1 MSYQFKANPRD
12 TLQSMA
18 ALFRTIRTG
27 ICVSLVISSAAMGDT
42 PASMNAHAAGDPRA
56 PRPAATSRDIQRSEA
71 TYAIP
76 AVDLVRDDGK
86 TVSLPAELDDGRPVV
101 LNFIY
106 TSCSTICPLS
116 SQVFAQFQRALGTK
130 HESTHLVSISTDP
143 EQDSPARL
151 HAYAQQFHA
160 QRGWDQYTG
169 TMAASV
175 AVQRAFG
182 AYYGDKMSHSPL
194 TLMRAAPGKPWVRLD
209 GFATGRDLLA
219 ERKLWRD
226 APGLARAVQ

>member
-1 MSYQFKANPRD
+1 M
-12 TLQSMA
+12 
-18 ALFRTIRTG
+18 
-27 ICVSLVISSAAMGDT
+27 
-42 PASMNAHAAGDPRA
+42 
-56 PRPAATSRDIQRSEA
+56 
-71 TYAIP
+71 
-76 AVDLVRDDGK
+76 
-86 TVSLPAELDDGRPVV
+86 

-116 SQVFAQFQRALGTK
+116 SQVFAQFQRALGAK
-130 HESTHLVSISTDP
+130 HESVHLVSISTDP

-160 QRGWDQYTG
+160 EPGWDHYTG
-169 TMAASV
+169 TMAASI
-175 AVQRAFG
+175 AVQRAFR
-182 AYYGDKMSHSPL
+182 AYYGDKMSHAPV

-219 ERKLWRD
+219 ERKLWPE

>member
-1 MSYQFKANPRD
+1 MR
-12 TLQSMA
+12 L
-18 ALFRTIRTG
+18 LRTIGTG
-27 ICVSLVISSAAMGDT
+27 IWVSCVIASSAMADS
-42 PASMNAHAAGDPRA
+42 PAPMNAHAAGDPQTH
-56 PRPAATSRDIQRSEA
+56 RPTSTGRDLQRLEAA
-71 TYAIP
+71 YVIP

-86 TVSLPAELDDGRPVV
+86 TVSLPAEMDDGRPVV

-116 SQVFAQFQRALGTK
+116 SQVFAQFQRALGAK
-130 HESTHLVSISTDP
+130 HESVHLLSISTDP

-151 HAYAQQFHA
+151 RAYAQQFHA
-160 QRGWDQYTG
+160 ERGWDHYTG
-169 TMAASV
+169 TMAASI

-182 AYYGDKMSHSPL
+182 AYYGDKMSHAPV

-219 ERKLWRD
+219 ERKLWPE

>member
-1 MSYQFKANPRD
+1 MR
-12 TLQSMA
+12 
-18 ALFRTIRTG
+18 LFRTIRTG
-27 ICVSLVISSAAMGDT
+27 ICMSLVIASAAVADT
-42 PASMNAHAAGDPRA
+42 PVPMNAHAAGDPQTHH
-56 PRPAATSRDIQRSEA
+56 ATSTGRDLQRLEA
-71 TYAIP
+71 AYVIP

-86 TVSLPAELDDGRPVV
+86 TVSLPAEMDDGRPVV

-116 SQVFAQFQRALGTK
+116 SQVFAQFQRALGAK
-130 HESTHLVSISTDP
+130 HDSVHLVSISTDP

-151 HAYAQQFHA
+151 RAYAQQFHA
-160 QRGWDQYTG
+160 ERGWDHYTG
-169 TMAASV
+169 TMAASI

-182 AYYGDKMSHSPL
+182 AYYGDKMSHAPV

-219 ERKLWRD
+219 ERKLWPE

>member
-1 MSYQFKANPRD
+1 MRQLHKV
-12 TLQSMA
+12 
-18 ALFRTIRTG
+18 ITG
-27 ICVSLVISSAAMGDT
+27 ICVSLAIASVAM
-42 PASMNAHAAGDPRA
+42 ADP
-56 PRPAATSRDIQRSEA
+56 PTSTSRDLQRLEA
-71 TYAIP
+71 AYAIP

-116 SQVFAQFQRALGTK
+116 SQVFAQFQRALGAK
-130 HESTHLVSISTDP
+130 HESVHLVSISTDP
-143 EQDSPARL
+143 EQDSPAHLR
-151 HAYAQQFHA
+151 AYAQQFHA
-160 QRGWDQYTG
+160 ERGWDHYTG
-169 TMAASV
+169 TMAASI

-182 AYYGDKMSHSPL
+182 AYHGDKMSHAPL

-219 ERKLWRD
+219 ERKLWPD
-226 APGLARAVQ
+226 SPGLARAAP

>member
-1 MSYQFKANPRD
+1 MRQ
-12 TLQSMA
+12 
-18 ALFRTIRTG
+18 FRTIRTG
-27 ICVSLVISSAAMGDT
+27 VCVSFVIAYAAMAGT
-42 PASMNAHAAGDPRA
+42 PMNMHTAGNPLA
-56 PRPAATSRDIQRSEA
+56 QPPTPTSRDVQRLEA
-71 TYAIP
+71 AYVIP

-116 SQVFAQFQRALGTK
+116 SQVFAQFQHALGAK
-130 HESTHLVSISTDP
+130 HESVHLVSISTDP

-160 QRGWDQYTG
+160 ERGWDYYTG
-169 TMAASV
+169 TMAASI
-175 AVQRAFG
+175 AVQRAFH
-182 AYYGDKMSHSPL
+182 AYFGDKMSHAPV

-209 GFATGRDLLA
+209 GFATGRELLA
-219 ERKLWRD
+219 ERKLWPD
-226 APGLARAVQ
+226 SPGLARTVQ

>member
-1 MSYQFKANPRD
+1 MYV
-12 TLQSMA
+12 L
-18 ALFRTIRTG
+18 
-27 ICVSLVISSAAMGDT
+27 
-42 PASMNAHAAGDPRA
+42 PA
-56 PRPAATSRDIQRSEA
+56 I
-71 TYAIP
+71 
-76 AVDLVRDDGK
+76 DLVREDGK

-116 SQVFAQFQRALGTK
+116 SEVFSQFQRGLGAKPETV
-130 HESTHLVSISTDP
+130 HLVSISTDP
-143 EQDSPARL
+143 EQDTPARL

-160 QRGWDQYTG
+160 ERGWDHYTG
-169 TMAASV
+169 TMAASI

-182 AYYGDKMSHSPL
+182 AYHGDKMSHAPL

-219 ERKLWRD
+219 ERELWQE
-226 APGLARAVQ
+226 APGLARAAH